1 MKKIVIS
8 GLSLIDQQVT
18 IQLNIDGVDE
28 VIYARL
34 SQNIVPYATLD
45 RIDSV
50 VMGLILFAI
59 KNGYD
64 FDSAIPITDELYYN
78 LTTHLIEAI
87 ASTENLH
94 RPEIRA
100 PKISACDKKAHI
112 VSTGVSCG
120 VDSLYTI
127 CFHKTNIPPSHQL
140 THLSFFN
147 VGSHHTGQREEKSRR
162 LFEERRKHIK
172 SYCEKSAFE
181 LIEIESNLYTIL
193 DKYDGGC
200 SHIEYH
206 TYMALFCIL
215 LIQKGVSKYYYSSGH
230 MYAHFDCKYRK
241 NRNFDSASYDLL
253 TLCVAT
259 SSNIS
264 FSSFGATV
272 TRLKKIEFVAKH
284 PLEAAHL
291 NVCVLSPHNEGTCFK
306 CRRTLLEIDFLGMLE
321 NFKDAFDI
329 KQYMENRNDY
339 LEYLYIGVLRKDPFC
354 EDIISRFN
362 SEIGCIFKMKVVC
375 KKLFSMCKNKIL
387 K

>member
-193 DKYDGGC
+193 DKYDGGY

-215 LIQKGVSKYYYSSGH
+215 LIQKGVSKSTIPQVICMLILTVNTGKTGISIV
-230 MYAHFDCKYRK
+230 
-241 NRNFDSASYDLL
+241 LL
-253 TLCVAT
+253 TIC
-259 SSNIS
+259 
-264 FSSFGATV
+264 
-272 TRLKKIEFVAKH
+272 
-284 PLEAAHL
+284 
-291 NVCVLSPHNEGTCFK
+291 
-306 CRRTLLEIDFLGMLE
+306 LL
-321 NFKDAFDI
+321 
-329 KQYMENRNDY
+329 Y
-339 LEYLYIGVLRKDPFC
+339 V
-354 EDIISRFN
+354 
-362 SEIGCIFKMKVVC
+362 
-375 KKLFSMCKNKIL
+375 
-387 K
+387 

>member
-193 DKYDGGC
+193 TWLYFVYC
-200 SHIEYH
+200 SYKKGLVNTTIPQVIC
-206 TYMALFCIL
+206 MLIL
-215 LIQKGVSKYYYSSGH
+215 TVNTGKTGISIV
-230 MYAHFDCKYRK
+230 
-241 NRNFDSASYDLL
+241 LL
-253 TLCVAT
+253 TIC
-259 SSNIS
+259 
-264 FSSFGATV
+264 
-272 TRLKKIEFVAKH
+272 
-284 PLEAAHL
+284 
-291 NVCVLSPHNEGTCFK
+291 
-306 CRRTLLEIDFLGMLE
+306 LL
-321 NFKDAFDI
+321 
-329 KQYMENRNDY
+329 Y
-339 LEYLYIGVLRKDPFC
+339 V
-354 EDIISRFN
+354 
-362 SEIGCIFKMKVVC
+362 
-375 KKLFSMCKNKIL
+375 
-387 K
+387 